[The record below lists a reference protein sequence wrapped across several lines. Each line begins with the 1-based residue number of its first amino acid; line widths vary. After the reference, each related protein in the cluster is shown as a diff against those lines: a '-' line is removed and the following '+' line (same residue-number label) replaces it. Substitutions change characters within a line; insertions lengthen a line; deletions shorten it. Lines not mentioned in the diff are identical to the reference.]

1 MVWFCNFVNGLIL
14 PKQKKR
20 GAGGVGGRE
29 GSDDLYLVHS
39 DVCGVFLLKASELL

>member
-1 MVWFCNFVNGLIL
+1 MGLFCQN
-14 PKQKKR
+14 KKKR

>member
-1 MVWFCNFVNGLIL
+1 MGLFCQN
-14 PKQKKR
+14 KKKR
-20 GAGGVGGRE
+20 GVGGRE

>member
-1 MVWFCNFVNGLIL
+1 MGLFCQN
-14 PKQKKR
+14 KKKK
-20 GAGGVGGRE
+20 GGGGVGGRE